1 MQEWQAGIHYQAVAS
16 TKYKTNQVIIKA
28 ILPYQAE
35 RAAAWS
41 LLARM
46 MEDGSDHIPSKA
58 ALEGILAQLY
68 GASLSVG
75 VQRKGHFLEFVMA
88 SQSVRP
94 SLVQMPDLM
103 PAWLN
108 LMGQLWFE
116 QESLALATPQSQ
128 ARFEREQA
136 FQLQRIKRMSDDK
149 RRLVVQKLYQELYR
163 ETPANALANLGDV
176 ARVQA
181 LTLADLA
188 KAHREI
194 CQEAQFYLVSNG
206 DLTDSDLI
214 KWLEGWSLKG
224 RQADWDYGDNYLA
237 LDKPLSTDNLGQ
249 LIEEKVQGQQANLAM
264 AFAFPPAKSLKERI
278 ILQVANGIFGYLP
291 VSRLFTEI
299 REKQSLAYAI
309 HSGLDFHRSF
319 ALVRAGISPDKV
331 GHVYEEVQAQLAD
344 LMASLE
350 EGDYL
355 EEVKLTLLSAD
366 VQSRDYQH
374 LETDKMIAQDLYPDF
389 DLSTDYFESVV
400 RALKAEE
407 VIACLGKWR
416 LVGAYALVGGKDERT
431 LS

>member
-46 MEDGSDHIPSKA
+46 MEDGSDRIASKA

-75 VQRKGHFLEFVMA
+75 VQRKGNFLEFVMA

-103 PAWLN
+103 PAWLD
-108 LMGQLWFE
+108 LMGQLLFE
-116 QESLALATPQSQ
+116 QESLTLALPQAQ
-128 ARFEREQA
+128 A
-136 FQLQRIKRMSDDK
+136 
-149 RRLVVQKLYQELYR
+149 RLVVQKLYQELYR
-163 ETPANALANLGDV
+163 ENPDKALANLGDE

-206 DLTDSDLI
+206 DLTDRDLI
-214 KWLEGWSLKG
+214 KWLESWSLKG
-224 RQADWDYGDNYLA
+224 HQADWDYGDNYLA
-237 LDKPLSTDNLGQ
+237 LDQRLSLNSVGQ

-407 VIACLGKWR
+407 IIACLGKWR

>member
-46 MEDGSDHIPSKA
+46 MEDGSDRIPSKA

-75 VQRKGHFLEFVMA
+75 VQRKGNFLEFVMA

-103 PAWLN
+103 PAWLD
-108 LMGQLWFE
+108 LMGQLLFE
-116 QESLALATPQSQ
+116 QESLALALPQAQ
-128 ARFEREQA
+128 TRFEREQA

-163 ETPANALANLGDV
+163 ENPDKALANLGDE

-214 KWLEGWSLKG
+214 KWLESWSLKG
-224 RQADWDYGDNYLA
+224 RQADWDY
-237 LDKPLSTDNLGQ
+237 LGQ

-407 VIACLGKWR
+407 IIACLGKWH

>member
-1 MQEWQAGIHYQAVAS
+1 
-16 TKYKTNQVIIKA
+16 
-28 ILPYQAE
+28 
-35 RAAAWS
+35 
-41 LLARM
+41 
-46 MEDGSDHIPSKA
+46 
-58 ALEGILAQLY
+58 
-68 GASLSVG
+68 
-75 VQRKGHFLEFVMA
+75 
-88 SQSVRP
+88 
-94 SLVQMPDLM
+94 
-103 PAWLN
+103 
-108 LMGQLWFE
+108 
-116 QESLALATPQSQ
+116 
-128 ARFEREQA
+128 
-136 FQLQRIKRMSDDK
+136 MSDDK

-163 ETPANALANLGDV
+163 ETPDNALANLGDV

-214 KWLEGWSLKG
+214 KWLESWSLKG

-344 LMASLE
+344 LMTSLE

>member
-46 MEDGSDHIPSKA
+46 MEDGSDRIPSKA

-108 LMGQLWFE
+108 LMGQLLFE
-116 QESLALATPQSQ
+116 Q
-128 ARFEREQA
+128 EQA

-163 ETPANALANLGDV
+163 ETPDNALANLGDV

-214 KWLEGWSLKG
+214 KWLESWSLKG
-224 RQADWDYGDNYLA
+224 RQADWDYSDNYLA

-309 HSGLDFHRSF
+309 HSGLDFHRSC
-319 ALVRAGISPDKV
+319 ALERAGISPDKV
-331 GHVYEEVQAQLAD
+331 GHVYEEGQAQLAD
-344 LMASLE
+344 LMLSLE
-350 EGDYL
+350 EGEYL